1 MPSFSKTYTGLTPN
15 AKVVFHWRKSSDTAG
30 VNLQYSNG
38 TTSSSGSYT
47 ASFTYDYNIEYTYSL
62 YYGQYGSATT
72 LIDRDTVYVGQ
83 ITDGGGSGVPGGGS
97 SGTTAPEVPKDPPSQ
112 PKAIYIGVS
121 SKARKVNKLYVGVSN
136 IARQIKKA
144 YIGVGGIARPVYS
157 YEDISYYGL
166 LATPLIN
173 KRGGLAGASNNSYA
187 IFAGGV
193 DYYNYYNTCDV
204 YSSTLTRSTNSL
216 IDSMQFMG
224 STTFNNH
231 AVFAGGHASYGDQ
244 AIGYGFNTSL
254 TKQTFGMNARSRLGA
269 ASTGSYLI
277 LAGGE
282 SSGYMS
288 NTYVECFGTS
298 WIKHIGSFSI
308 QEGKKFPD
316 GTNVGEY
323 AIFGGGLNSSGT
335 GTKTVDAF
343 NNSLT
348 YYKCTDLSYVR
359 AYPAVFN
366 IGYYAIVSGG
376 GYSSIEV
383 YNNSLTKLSTIT
395 LPEALANPKA
405 CSFGNIAVFGGGIS
419 GDGNYPSSS
428 YVIDNTLTCQ
438 PISGFTTPRSFFA
451 SAAIGDYALFGGGY
465 NQYTGSSTEFYNSVE
480 CYLRTK

>member
-1 MPSFSKTYTGLTPN
+1 M
-15 AKVVFHWRKSSDTAG
+15 AKG
-30 VNLQYSNG
+30 
-38 TTSSSGSYT
+38 
-47 ASFTYDYNIEYTYSL
+47 
-62 YYGQYGSATT
+62 
-72 LIDRDTVYVGQ
+72 
-83 ITDGGGSGVPGGGS
+83 
-97 SGTTAPEVPKDPPSQ
+97 
-112 PKAIYIGVS
+112 IYIGVS
-121 SKARKVNKLYVGVSN
+121 DKARRVKTAYVGVN
-136 IARQIKKA
+136 NVARRIKKA
-144 YIGVGGIARPVYS
+144 YIGIGGIARPVYS

-216 IDSMQFMG
+216 IDSMQFIG

-269 ASTGSYLI
+269 ASTGSYLV

-282 SSGYMS
+282 SSGYVS
-288 NTYVECFGTS
+288 NTYVEGIGTN
-298 WIKHIGSFSI
+298 WVKHIGSFSI
-308 QEGKKFPD
+308 QEGKTFVD

-323 AIFGGGLNSSGT
+323 AIFGGGLNSSGAS
-335 GTKTVDAF
+335 TKTVDAF

-348 YYKCTDLSYVR
+348 YYKCTDLSYTR
-359 AYPAVFN
+359 SYPVVFN
-366 IGYYAIVSGG
+366 VGYYAIITGG
-376 GYSSIEV
+376 GYAYAEV

-395 LPEALANPKA
+395 LSEALMNAKA
-405 CSFGNIAVFGGGIS
+405 CSFGNIAVFGGGMDGS
-419 GDGNYPSSS
+419 GNYPSSS
-428 YVIDNTLTCQ
+428 YIIDNTLTCQ
-438 PISGFTTPRSFFA
+438 PVSGFTTPRSFFA
-451 SAAIGDYALFGGGY
+451 SATIGDYALFGGGY
-465 NQYTGSSTEFYNSVE
+465 NQHANGSTEFYNSVE